1 MNKDPQNIFPATYQE
16 LLSEKYLKELDY
28 FDFKKGTAPIF
39 PIQTW
44 TDYIPNE
51 VKSNIE
57 DINKTIDRYIP
68 YLSSTIID
76 LTYRIEKDPFLAILQ
91 NIQTIQKIPS
101 LPNQFLILRGL
112 DQFIKEFSL
121 TLLEIIRKISDDN
134 PNIKI
139 SYNQEWFS
147 NSGRI
152 GESRY
157 TEKE

>member
-1 MNKDPQNIFPATYQE
+1 MGAGLIAGVAMGVRTMNAI
-16 LLSEKYLKELDY
+16 
-28 FDFKKGTAPIF
+28 
-39 PIQTW
+39 
-44 TDYIPNE
+44 
-51 VKSNIE
+51 NIE